1 GHDRPDRAVRKF
13 PQHVGGV
20 LSLQEQ
26 QAVPAQQG
34 GHFDRKAVDEVQQQV
49 VRVISGV
56 DQLAASAGLPPRPP
70 AERLGG
76 PFERKDVGGA
86 SRVNLAQLALSNHLA
101 SRRDRWQEKLGVG

>member
-1 GHDRPDRAVRKF
+1 M
-13 PQHVGGV
+13 
-20 LSLQEQ
+20 
-26 QAVPAQQG
+26 
-34 GHFDRKAVDEVQQQV
+34 QQQV

-101 SRRDRWQEKLGVG
+101 SRRDRWQEKLVVGTHQGHAGRSHSPGHSVRLVQGEA